1 MSSGDLTEL
10 IRKYVTSAKG
20 YGRAIEIGNT
30 EESDKCFD
38 EIESAFK
45 DLRLQG
51 RSGLE
56 AISSLLQSESD
67 AVKLWAAAH
76 LLNYPEFKSLPILEQ
91 LRESPSILALTA
103 EATLDHWKNG
113 QLNY

>member
-1 MSSGDLTEL
+1 MIGGRLTEL
-10 IRKYVTSAKG
+10 IRKYVTSAEG
-20 YGRAIEIGNT
+20 YGRAIETGNA
-30 EESDKCFD
+30 EESNKCFD

-67 AVKLWAAAH
+67 GVKLWAVAH
-76 LLNYPEFKSLPILEQ
+76 LLNYPEFNSLPILEH
-91 LRESPSILALTA
+91 LRGSPSILALTA
-103 EATLDHWKNG
+103 EATLDQWKNG
-113 QLNY
+113 QINY